1 MIVGCITILLF
12 LMSIFSK
19 KNKALYIVLFIWM
32 WILMAFT
39 TGIADEQEVYMSR
52 YASPELWA
60 GNSEILYNAIILLFR
75 KAGCTFYQYKAI
87 ITFIQLLLIFTTVWK
102 LSKYPNIVCCLYMI
116 YPFPLNVAQMR
127 HALATA
133 IFVFAI
139 RYLFE
144 DDKILI
150 KINKFKLSW
159 SDFKYICLILIAACI
174 HSASLIWLVLLVAKK
189 FGLKTNIVFTV
200 FFNFLIIFLLSHQ
213 NIMKILE
220 VFGAGSRMGA
230 YFSAEYQSSSWR
242 HYGGALLNVTF
253 TAALLI
259 FLCFYILNK
268 KSGYVNKSQ
277 VMLAM
282 KANISI
288 LCIYGLIIKYTG
300 EVYRL
305 QESMTIMSL
314 IILFNALKSDG
325 FSKRKI
331 SKNNALVFM
340 GVFVFTLGME
350 YISVGMH
357 LIPTIL
363 KPILQ
368 NNILIN
374 SIF

>member
-19 KNKALYIVLFIWM
+19 KNKVLYIVLFIWM

-52 YASPELWA
+52 YASPELWS

-75 KAGCTFYQYKAI
+75 KAGCTFYRYKAI

-116 YPFPLNVAQMR
+116 YPFPLNIAQMR

-200 FFNFLIIFLLSHQ
+200 FFNFLIIFLLSPQ

-220 VFGAGSRMGA
+220 VFGAGSRMGV

-253 TAALLI
+253 TAALI

>member
-1 MIVGCITILLF
+1 
-12 LMSIFSK
+12 
-19 KNKALYIVLFIWM
+19 
-32 WILMAFT
+32 
-39 TGIADEQEVYMSR
+39 
-52 YASPELWA
+52 
-60 GNSEILYNAIILLFR
+60 
-75 KAGCTFYQYKAI
+75 
-87 ITFIQLLLIFTTVWK
+87 
-102 LSKYPNIVCCLYMI
+102 
-116 YPFPLNVAQMR
+116 
-127 HALATA
+127 
-133 IFVFAI
+133 
-139 RYLFE
+139 
-144 DDKILI
+144 
-150 KINKFKLSW
+150 
-159 SDFKYICLILIAACI
+159 
-174 HSASLIWLVLLVAKK
+174 
-189 FGLKTNIVFTV
+189 
-200 FFNFLIIFLLSHQ
+200 
-213 NIMKILE
+213 MKILE

-305 QESMTIMSL
+305 QESMTIMNL

-325 FSKRKI
+325 LSKRKI

-340 GVFVFTLGME
+340 GVFVFILGIA

>member
-87 ITFIQLLLIFTTVWK
+87 ITFIQLLLIFTTV
-102 LSKYPNIVCCLYMI
+102 SKYPNIVCCLYMI
-116 YPFPLNVAQMR
+116 YPFPLNIAQMR

-144 DDKILI
+144 DDKVLI
-150 KINKFKLSW
+150 KINKFKLSR

-189 FGLKTNIVFTV
+189 FDLKTNIVFTA
-200 FFNFLIIFLLSHQ
+200 FFNFLIVFLLSPQ

-305 QESMTIMSL
+305 QESMTIMNL

-325 FSKRKI
+325 LSKRKI

-340 GVFVFTLGME
+340 GVFVFILGIA
-350 YISVGMH
+350 YISVGMY

>member
-1 MIVGCITILLF
+1 
-12 LMSIFSK
+12 MSIFSK

-87 ITFIQLLLIFTTVWK
+87 ITFIQLLLIFTTIWK

-116 YPFPLNVAQMR
+116 YPFPLNIAQMR

-144 DDKILI
+144 DDKTLI
-150 KINKFKLSW
+150 KINKFKLSR
-159 SDFKYICLILIAACI
+159 SDFKYICLILIATCI

-189 FGLKTNIVFTV
+189 FDLKTNIVFTV
-200 FFNFLIIFLLSHQ
+200 IFNFLIIFLLSPQ

-253 TAALLI
+253 TAALLMFI
-259 FLCFYILNK
+259 CFYILNK
-268 KSGYVNKSQ
+268 KSGYVNKRQ

-314 IILFNALKSDG
+314 IILFNAFKSDG

-331 SKNNALVFM
+331 SINNALVFM
-340 GVFVFTLGME
+340 GVCVFTLGME
-350 YISVGMH
+350 YISVGMY